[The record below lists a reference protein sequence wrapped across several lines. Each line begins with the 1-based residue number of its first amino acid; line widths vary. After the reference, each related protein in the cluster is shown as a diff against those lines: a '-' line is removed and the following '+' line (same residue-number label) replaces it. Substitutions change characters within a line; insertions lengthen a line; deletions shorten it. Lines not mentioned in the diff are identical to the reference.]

1 MCILSATGGSPNTSP
16 LFQSIQINS
25 SKIEI
30 VFDLKHFHVS
40 PGSLIKYKA
49 KLPAAKNTKS
59 QAGDF
64 PRRDAES
71 LKNRDMGRQ
80 RVSTV
85 IIGFEI
91 ALRSDVALTNTVLL
105 AAAIW
110 KWR

>member
-1 MCILSATGGSPNTSP
+1 MN
-16 LFQSIQINS
+16 
-25 SKIEI
+25 K
-30 VFDLKHFHVS
+30 
-40 PGSLIKYKA
+40 
-49 KLPAAKNTKS
+49 KS

-71 LKNRDMGRQ
+71 LKNRDVGRQ

-91 ALRSDVALTNTVLL
+91 ALRSDVARTYTVLL